1 MGEKALFVK
10 QVLKVKHEA
19 HFLDIRFT
27 DVLVVI
33 FKTIVIEII
42 QQSDRF
48 LQKLLVNVN
57 HPKITLN

>member
-1 MGEKALFVK
+1 MGEKAVFVK

-42 QQSDRF
+42 QHSDRF
-48 LQKLLVNVN
+48 L
-57 HPKITLN
+57 